1 MNIFSSSNKK
11 KPEEIEEK
19 LHNWLP
25 SLHTHT
31 HTHGKP
37 GKMQCKI
44 HFTRIAVNFSRSAE
58 ALTTCLEIAAV
69 LGLWPRFALKFLIA
83 SLKHLSPSLFLSL
96 ALSLSFLCWA
106 NLYPNINNN
115 KLHIYFKASCLAGWR
130 NNKFFGL
137 RREKQF
143 AFIEN
148 FASQQQFV
156 LLNLSSLI

>member
-83 SLKHLSPSLFLSL
+83 SLKHLS
-96 ALSLSFLCWA
+96 LSLSFSLCSVSLSA
-106 NLYPNINNN
+106 FCAGQIFTQISITINCTFI
-115 KLHIYFKASCLAGWR
+115 LRPAAWQAGEII
-130 NNKFFGL
+130 N
-137 RREKQF
+137 
-143 AFIEN
+143 
-148 FASQQQFV
+148 
-156 LLNLSSLI
+156 SSG